1 MWREKWDIHTPPLLY
16 KYMLYYLFAHDI
28 FIKSWKQEKKSVWQW
43 DCILPREIKIQ
54 DQVLITAPLY
64 RGYLVAPQYI
74 LGASLRPLVKLLIC
88 PTSQRKLAKPSF
100 FCDSHGYNTRS
111 LDSQKQA
118 SPCEEICLKWE
129 ILQFLLWSLSL

>member
-1 MWREKWDIHTPPLLY
+1 MKGKMRHTYSSLTLQIYAVLPFCPWYFYKKLEARKKIHLAMRLYFTSWEKT
-16 KYMLYYLFAHDI
+16 
-28 FIKSWKQEKKSVWQW
+28 
-43 DCILPREIKIQ
+43 Q

-88 PTSQRKLAKPSF
+88 LTSQRKLAKPSF
-100 FCDSHGYNTRS
+100 FCDSYGYNTRS